1 MDKFARQPKEERKY
15 LLQEAASQMDL
26 ADIILEK
33 DFWVCWTLKC
43 LFTNSDLAPYLTFK
57 GGTSLSKGYDVIE
70 RFSEDIDLTI
80 SRNAPFLEDGK
91 LPSEDDI
98 SNNERKRRIEALKSN
113 AQQFVHDVA
122 LTHIKT
128 DIEESL
134 GTSDGWGITLDQDDP
149 DGQTILFHYPHVF
162 DYHKII
168 RSDQASVMRG
178 VMRGTAGRGIKTTIV
193 PSYVRPVVRLE
204 FGARGDIEPN
214 EMRSI
219 KPYAAD
225 IFPDQFENPD
235 CDISMLGA
243 ERTFW
248 EKATILHSLYHG
260 VNLRD
265 RMSRHYYDTFML
277 DQKGIADSAIQAPAL
292 LEQVVQNKSLMFKDN
307 KASYETAEIGSLK
320 LLPTKEQ
327 LIILKDDYKKMDEM
341 FMADYPAFD
350 EIMDG
355 LSALEQKIN
364 QDT

>member
-1 MDKFARQPKEERKY
+1 MDKFALRPKEERKD

-26 ADIILEK
+26 ANIILEK
-33 DFWVCWTLKC
+33 DFWVCWTLKR

-80 SRNAPFLEDGK
+80 SRNARFLKDGK
-91 LPSEDDI
+91 LPSEADI
-98 SNNERKRRIEALKSN
+98 SNNERKRRIETLKSN
-113 AQQFVHDVA
+113 AQQFVHEIA
-122 LTHIKT
+122 LAHISA
-128 DIEESL
+128 DIETAL
-134 GTSDGWGITLDQDDP
+134 GGTDGWDIVLDQEDNDK
-149 DGQTILFHYPHVF
+149 QTILFHYPHVF

-168 RSDQASVMRG
+168 RSDRASVMSG

-214 EMRSI
+214 EVRSI

-225 IFPDQFENPD
+225 IFPDQFESPD
-235 CDISMLGA
+235 CEVSMLGA

-260 VNLRD
+260 VKLND

-320 LLPTKEQ
+320 LLPTEEQ
-327 LIILKDDYKKMDEM
+327 LNILKDDYKKMDEM
-341 FMADYPAFD
+341 FMSEYPEFD

-364 QDT
+364 QAT

>member
-1 MDKFARQPKEERKY
+1 MDKFARQPETERKD
-15 LLQEAASQMDL
+15 LLQEAANQMDL
-26 ADIILEK
+26 ANIILEK
-33 DFWVCWTLKC
+33 DFWVCWTLKR
-43 LFTNSDLAPYLTFK
+43 LFTNSDIAPYLTFK

-80 SRNAPFLEDGK
+80 SRSAPFLESGK
-91 LPSEDDI
+91 APSEADI

-113 AQQFVHDVA
+113 AQKFVHDVA

-134 GTSDGWGITLDQDDP
+134 GTADGWDITLDQEDNDK
-149 DGQTILFHYPHVF
+149 QTILFYYPHVF
-162 DYHKII
+162 DYKIF
-168 RSDQASVMRG
+168 
-178 VMRGTAGRGIKTTIV
+178 V
-193 PSYVRPVVRLE
+193 PSASFPVASSPAFSPASSPVKGNWRDGYIRPVVRLE

-214 EMRSI
+214 EVRSI

-235 CDISMLGA
+235 CEVSMLGA

-260 VNLRD
+260 VNLKD

-320 LLPTKEQ
+320 LLPTEEQ
-327 LIILKDDYKKMDEM
+327 LNILKDDYKKMDEM
-341 FMADYPAFD
+341 FMSEYPEFD

-364 QDT
+364 QAT

>member
-1 MDKFARQPKEERKY
+1 MDKFAQQPKEDRKD
-15 LLQEAASQMDL
+15 LLQEAANQMDL
-26 ADIILEK
+26 ANIILEK
-33 DFWVCWTLKC
+33 DFWVCWTLKR
-43 LFTNSDLAPYLTFK
+43 LFTNSDLAPHLTFK

-98 SNNERKRRIEALKSN
+98 SNNERKRRIETLKSN
-113 AQQFVHDVA
+113 AQKFVHETA

-128 DIEESL
+128 DIENAL
-134 GTSDGWGITLDQDDP
+134 GTTDGWDLTLDQEDP
-149 DGQTILFHYPHVF
+149 DGQTILFHYPNVF
-162 DYHKII
+162 EYKEFIPSMARPVS
-168 RSDQASVMRG
+168 RSISRP
-178 VMRGTAGRGIKTTIV
+178 ISSPIV
-193 PSYVRPVVRLE
+193 KGDWHDGYIRPVVRLE

-214 EMRSI
+214 EVRSI

-225 IFPDQFENPD
+225 IFPDQFENPN
-235 CDISMLGA
+235 CEISMLGA

-277 DQKGIADSAIQAPAL
+277 DQKGIADSAIQAPTL
-292 LEQVVQNKSLMFKDN
+292 LAQVVQNKSLMFKDP
-307 KASYETAEIGSLK
+307 KASYGTAVIGSLK
-320 LLPTKEQ
+320 LLPTEEQ
-327 LIILKDDYKKMDEM
+327 LNILKDDYKKMDEM
-341 FMADYPAFD
+341 FMSDYPEFD

-364 QDT
+364 QGT